1 MAKADWE
8 NLVPGGKAGTTT
20 DYISPNAPKKP
31 EEEDVSDGM
40 NLRGTVEIKK
50 KPWLAR
56 TFYNFRRNWPK
67 MLLSVAIPEMG
78 KILVTK
84 TFDMLYSTLFDEPY
98 NGGSRSRGGYYF
110 NNGNRTFDYNEIYN
124 GIKKS
129 DKSYYDSPSK
139 GIAYDEFL
147 FTSRLD
153 CEEIIGRML
162 KQAREEGKVSVS
174 NLYSIIRHTL
184 KKNRYPQEYIEM
196 LEKDQYTNNNYG
208 WFYDDLRGVV
218 PGVVG
223 RDRYFLDLPE
233 AVAIK

>member
-20 DYISPNAPKKP
+20 DYVSPNAPKNT
-31 EEEDVSDGM
+31 EEDDLSNAM
-40 NLRGTVEIKK
+40 NLRGKVEIKK
-50 KPWLAR
+50 KSWLDR
-56 TFYNFRRNWPK
+56 TFYNFKRNWPK
-67 MLLSVAIPEMG
+67 MLFGVAIPEMG

-98 NGGSRSRGGYYF
+98 SGGASRGNGYF
-110 NNGNRTFDYNEIYN
+110 FKNNRVFDYSEIY
-124 GIKKS
+124 GGAKKQ
-129 DKSYYDSPSK
+129 DKSYYDGPSRK
-139 GIAYDEFL
+139 IAYDEFI

-153 CEEIIGRML
+153 VEEIIGKML

-174 NLYSIIRHTL
+174 DLYSIIRRTL
-184 KKNRYPQEYIEM
+184 KKNDYPMEYIEM

-208 WFYDDLRGVV
+208 WFYEDLRNVR
-218 PGVVG
+218 PGIVG